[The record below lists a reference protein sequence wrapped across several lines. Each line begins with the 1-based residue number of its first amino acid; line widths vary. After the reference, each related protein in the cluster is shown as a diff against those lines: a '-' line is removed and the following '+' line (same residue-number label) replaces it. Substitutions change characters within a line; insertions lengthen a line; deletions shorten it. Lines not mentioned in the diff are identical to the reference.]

1 MDRQQSNMVSSM
13 VVFVALASLIGN
25 CDAYAFGSTLQHKS
39 FTSSSK
45 IHFTSVNRSTGRG
58 NNIHRENGS
67 AVTLYLFPTPP
78 SISAAN
84 HRRPRSGSESSSP
97 VPPPSST
104 STSRSTKTKESSST
118 ALPFMSSSVLSPSD
132 TLPSF
137 HTAHGMLSPE
147 VVMRIA
153 NTYDGDLE
161 VNGSL
166 HNFLKTYKSKGPM
179 ACLGMLSDDEV
190 LPELTRAMREIA

>member
-1 MDRQQSNMVSSM
+1 M

-25 CDAYAFGSTLQHKS
+25 SDAYAFGSTLQHKS

-153 NTYDGDLE
+153 NTYEGDLE
-161 VNGSL
+161 VNSSL

-179 ACLGMLSDDEV
+179 AGLGLLSDDEV

>member
-1 MDRQQSNMVSSM
+1 MDRQSNMVSSM
-13 VVFVALASLIGN
+13 VVFVALAALIGST
-25 CDAYAFGSTLQHKS
+25 DAYAFGSTLQHKS

-45 IHFTSVNRSTGRG
+45 IHFTSVNRSNGRG
-58 NNIHRENGS
+58 NIQYRDNGS

-84 HRRPRSGSESSSP
+84 HRRPRSGSESSSSSI
-97 VPPPSST
+97 PPSST
-104 STSRSTKTKESSST
+104 STSRSTKTKESST

-153 NTYDGDLE
+153 NTYDGDLTM
-161 VNGSL
+161 NGSL

-179 ACLGMLSDDEV
+179 ACLGMLSDSEV
-190 LPELTRAMREIA
+190 LSELTRAMREIA

>member
-1 MDRQQSNMVSSM
+1 MDRQSNMVSSM
-13 VVFVALASLIGN
+13 VVFVALAALISN
-25 CDAYAFGSTLQHKS
+25 TDAYAFGSTLQHKS

-45 IHFTSVNRSTGRG
+45 IHFTSVNRSNGRG
-58 NNIHRENGS
+58 NTHRRDNGS

-97 VPPPSST
+97 SIPPSST
-104 STSRSTKTKESSST
+104 STSRSTKTKESST

-153 NTYDGDLE
+153 NTYDGDLTM
-161 VNGSL
+161 NGSL

>member
-1 MDRQQSNMVSSM
+1 MDRQSNMVSSM
-13 VVFVALASLIGN
+13 VVFVALAALIGST
-25 CDAYAFGSTLQHKS
+25 DAYAFGSTLQHKS

-45 IHFTSVNRSTGRG
+45 IHFTSVNRSGGRG
-58 NNIHRENGS
+58 NNIHRDNGS

-84 HRRPRSGSESSSP
+84 HRRPRSGSESSSSSI
-97 VPPPSST
+97 PPSST
-104 STSRSTKTKESSST
+104 STSRSTKTKESST

-153 NTYDGDLE
+153 NTYDGDLTM
-161 VNGSL
+161 NGSL

-179 ACLGMLSDDEV
+179 ACLSMLSDSEV
-190 LPELTRAMREIA
+190 LSELTRAMREIA

>member
-1 MDRQQSNMVSSM
+1 MDRQSNMVSSM
-13 VVFVALASLIGN
+13 VVFVALAALIGST
-25 CDAYAFGSTLQHKS
+25 DAYAFGSTLQHKS

-45 IHFTSVNRSTGRG
+45 IHFTSVNRSNGRG
-58 NNIHRENGS
+58 NTHRRDNGS

-97 VPPPSST
+97 SIPPSST
-104 STSRSTKTKESSST
+104 STSRSTKTKESST

-153 NTYDGDLE
+153 NTYDGDLTM
-161 VNGSL
+161 NGSL

>member
-1 MDRQQSNMVSSM
+1 MDRQSNMVSSM
-13 VVFVALASLIGN
+13 VVIVALAALIGN
-25 CDAYAFGSTLQHKS
+25 TDAYAFGSTLQHKS

-45 IHFTSVNRSTGRG
+45 IHFTSVNRSNGRG
-58 NNIHRENGS
+58 NIQHRENGS

-84 HRRPRSGSESSSP
+84 HRRPRSGSESSSSSI
-97 VPPPSST
+97 PPSST
-104 STSRSTKTKESSST
+104 STSRSTNNKESST

-161 VNGSL
+161 VNSSL

-179 ACLGMLSDDEV
+179 ACLGMLSDVEV
-190 LPELTRAMREIA
+190 LSELTRAMREIA